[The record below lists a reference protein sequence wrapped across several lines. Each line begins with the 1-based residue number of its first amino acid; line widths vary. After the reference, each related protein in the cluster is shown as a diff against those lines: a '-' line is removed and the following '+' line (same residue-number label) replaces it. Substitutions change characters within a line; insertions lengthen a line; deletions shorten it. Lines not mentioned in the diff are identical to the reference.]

1 MQDRSLL
8 LILVRPTIATA
19 SISSNNSDNEWAKEG
34 DAITVAFTS
43 SENLS
48 TDTDFDPSG
57 NISGVAVTASG
68 SGTSW
73 SVANTVSTHQ
83 RVQQHLISPI
93 TMKMKMLVPQRLH
106 TTTDGSSVTIDMTD
120 PTLTTSI
127 ASNNSTS
134 TLAKTGD
141 IVTIS
146 ISASEILQVAPTVTI
161 DGNAITPNPNTSA
174 SSYSVA
180 RTMQGGDTQGEI
192 AYLISNIKDRA
203 GNTLS
208 NQSSTS
214 DGTKVTFDSVDQP
227 LQELPLVQI
236 IQ

>member
-1 MQDRSLL
+1 
-8 LILVRPTIATA
+8 
-19 SISSNNSDNEWAKEG
+19 
-34 DAITVAFTS
+34 
-43 SENLS
+43 
-48 TDTDFDPSG
+48 
-57 NISGVAVTASG
+57 
-68 SGTSW
+68 
-73 SVANTVSTHQ
+73 
-83 RVQQHLISPI
+83 
-93 TMKMKMLVPQRLH
+93 MKMLVPQRF
-106 TTTDGSSVTIDMTD
+106 TATTDGSSVTIDMTD

-161 DGNAITPNPNTSA
+161 DGNSITPNPNTSA

-203 GNTLS
+203 GEYTL
-208 NQSSTS
+208 QSIFHQRWNK
-214 DGTKVTFDSVDQP
+214 GYF
-227 LQELPLVQI
+227 
-236 IQ
+236 